1 MFFDAL
7 HINTQW
13 TLLQSVLGSIA
24 TTCSGK
30 KSMLHS
36 ITFVVKTV
44 YNNSARRV
52 QPWHLFVKYITLRN
66 EAYTIVT

>member
-13 TLLQSVLGSIA
+13 TLHQSVWAPLQPPA
-24 TTCSGK
+24 VAK